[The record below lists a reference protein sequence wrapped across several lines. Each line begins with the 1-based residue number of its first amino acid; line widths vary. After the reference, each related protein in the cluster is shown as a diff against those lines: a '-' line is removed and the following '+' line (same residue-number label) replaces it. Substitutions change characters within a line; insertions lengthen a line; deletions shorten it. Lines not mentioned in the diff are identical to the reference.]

1 MTIYDLWLCNS
12 KIQPQ
17 NKLLL
22 YKEFKDTK
30 NLWYYIFKNNNNNYI
45 NSRIRNTL
53 IESFDEDKFNNI
65 LNYIKENELKYVFF
79 DDEFYPDKLK
89 NYDDAPF
96 MLFYNGDLDK
106 LNKSKSAAVVGS
118 RNCTLY
124 GRNAAAM
131 IAKELG
137 SNGINIIS
145 GLAKGIDAISH
156 KACLD
161 GKGFTCAVLGCGID
175 VIYPKQNSSLYYDI
189 LKNGCIISEYIP
201 HTEPEG
207 FHFPIRNRII
217 SALSDV
223 VIIVEAADR
232 SGSLITA
239 HLASDQGKDVMV
251 VPGSIFSKTSAGTNK
266 LIKDGAQPIT
276 SIEDIFTVL
285 GIESVKPKQAGFNNY
300 EKVIFKIVK
309 DTPVHID
316 DIIRSTNIDIEHLYA
331 LLFELQ
337 LKDEILCLAGNYYV
351 RSANTFSL

>member
-53 IESFDEDKFNNI
+53 IESFDEDKLNNI

-79 DDEFYPDKLK
+79 NDEFYPEKLK

-96 MLFYNGDLDK
+96 MLFYNGDLEK
-106 LNKSKSAAVVGS
+106 LNKNKSAAVVGS

-189 LKNGCIISEYIP
+189 VKNGCIISEYIP

-207 FHFPIRNRII
+207 CHFPIRNRII

-239 HLASDQGKDVMV
+239 HLASDQGKEVMV
-251 VPGSIFSKTSAGTNK
+251 VPGSIFSRTSAGTNK
-266 LIKDGAQPIT
+266 LIKDGAEPVT

-285 GIESVKPKQAGFNNY
+285 GIESIKPKQDDFNIY

-351 RSANTFSL
+351 RSANAF